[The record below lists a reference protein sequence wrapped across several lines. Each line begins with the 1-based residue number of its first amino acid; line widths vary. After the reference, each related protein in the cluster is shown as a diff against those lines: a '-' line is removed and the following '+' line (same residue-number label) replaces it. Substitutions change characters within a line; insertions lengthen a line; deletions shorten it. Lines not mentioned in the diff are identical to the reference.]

1 MLAILLLFYSA
12 VMTAVPRAGLE
23 PRTGNLDS
31 YVMVNMDAPKSTLN
45 FSPLAR
51 EMLEP

>member
-1 MLAILLLFYSA
+1 MLLFYSP
-12 VMTAVPRAGLE
+12 VMTAAPGAGPE
-23 PRTGNLDS
+23 PRTGNLNS